1 MAVWIANRRLFLA
14 NDGTVVESTDPRKA
28 TLLVPE
34 GGALPM
40 EQAKALGL
48 VPEPA
53 PVAAPEPAP
62 DPKARHVP
70 ANKARRRAAE
80 DK

>member
-14 NDGTVVESTDPRKA
+14 NDGTVVEATDPRKA

-48 VPEPA
+48 VAEPA
-53 PVAAPEPAP
+53 PVAAPEPT
-62 DPKARHVP
+62 PKARHVP

>member
-14 NDGTVVESTDPRKA
+14 ADGVTVVEASDPRKA

-34 GGALPM
+34 GGTLPM
-40 EQAKALGL
+40 ERAKALGL
-48 VPEPA
+48 VPEP
-53 PVAAPEPAP
+53 EPAP
-62 DPKARHVP
+62 SPEPEPKARTAP
-70 ANKARRRAAE
+70 ANKNRRPASE